1 MEVSSSTSKW
11 CVSYYSDT
19 EATTFV
25 QLETS
30 DMLVPATTMTNQ
42 AQAALLPEPDPVVGR
57 QCSGASCELP
67 VAEVMSRDDAA
78 SEERFALALSSYCC
92 DRAVECDRIVEAREA
107 PEQQT
112 SHSCCY
118 STCHHC
124 CGEVDDTNVAIS
136 AIRPEYIYCKII
148 KPRPDAPLGISFLS
162 HRVKKRRPNDRHNNT
177 DTDLRCVVQTI
188 ARDGL
193 LGDWSSHYMRPGDIV
208 LSVNGSSTA
217 GLDATQIAAL
227 LRDSHDTVSLTV
239 HNPQGDPRT
248 VASTVQKPTP
258 DCRIGISLR
267 SNLAGTKLKV
277 GRVLPDSLFADSLL
291 VAGHR
296 CLEINGHDCQ
306 CMLAAG
312 AADCLRQGGSL
323 ITILSRAPAA
333 KREPRAVVLCREE
346 AAPGKQKHHQAAV
359 LSSWWKGRVLGANH
373 KPQRAQLLTTTTS
386 WIRQ

>member
-1 MEVSSSTSKW
+1 MEVSSSTSKRY
-11 CVSYYSDT
+11 VSYYSDT
-19 EATTFV
+19 EATFV

-42 AQAALLPEPDPVVGR
+42 AQAALLPEPDQVVGR
-57 QCSGASCELP
+57 PSGATCELP
-67 VAEVMSRDDAA
+67 VAEVLSRDDAA

-112 SHSCCY
+112 SSHSCCY

-124 CGEVDDTNVAIS
+124 CGEVDGTNVAIS

-162 HRVKKRRPNDRHNNT
+162 HRIKKRRTTDRDNNTDT
-177 DTDLRCVVQTI
+177 DTDLRCVVQSI

-193 LGDWSSHYMRPGDIV
+193 LGDWSSHYVRPGDIV

-217 GLDATQIAAL
+217 GLDAPQIAAL

-258 DCRIGISLR
+258 DSRIGISLR

-277 GRVLPDSLFADSLL
+277 GHVLADSLFADSLL
-291 VAGHR
+291 VPGHR
-296 CLEINGHDCQ
+296 CLEINGHDCK

-312 AADCLRQGGSL
+312 AADCLRQGGM

-333 KREPRAVVLCREE
+333 KREPRAVVLCREPRT
-346 AAPGKQKHHQAAV
+346 AAKKQKHQAAV
-359 LSSWWKGRVLGANH
+359 LTSWWKGRVLGANH
-373 KPQRAQLLTTTTS
+373 KPQRAQLLTTTS